1 MRPDPFSNPGDDAQE
16 PESSAPPAGPRPTA
30 EEPAQQEG
38 LFLCLPAG
46 SLDTGQ
52 FAQSG
57 PAADM
62 PPDPLLATIIA
73 D

>member
-1 MRPDPFSNPGDDAQE
+1 MRSDPFSDSGDDGQE
-16 PESSAPPAGPRPTA
+16 SDSCLPPAEPDA
-30 EEPAQQEG
+30 EPAQQG

-46 SLDTGQ
+46 SVDTGQ

-62 PPDPLLATIIA
+62 PSDPPGRL
-73 D
+73 DM